1 MEIQNSLASL
11 LMKLSYYQNITFD
24 RLVLTYS
31 LLETIIFFLLL
42 FNILIHYTTLKV
54 ITYTVLFAKFDRNVM
69 TAGDDSVI
77 FTFSDNMM
85 SILI

>member
-1 MEIQNSLASL
+1 
-11 LMKLSYYQNITFD
+11 MKLSYYQNITFD
-24 RLVLTYS
+24 RLVFTYS

-42 FNILIHYTTLKV
+42 FILIHYTTFKV

-77 FTFSDNMM
+77 FTFLDNMM